1 MTLRDLRE
9 AQEGLAGVAVRT
21 RLVEAPLPQG
31 GSVWLKCELEQPVG
45 AFKLRGAY
53 TALRRL
59 DPAERARGV
68 VTHSSGNHGRAV
80 AWAAK
85 QFGMRAVIVMP
96 ADAPEVK
103 IAGVRAEGGEVVFV
117 QDRSERSPTA
127 ERLEREQGLI
137 SIPPYEHPDVV
148 AGQGTVGLEI
158 LEQLPAVQ
166 EILVPVGGGGLLAG
180 ICAAVS
186 GLAPEVK
193 VTGVEPEGA
202 AKLSAALA
210 AQRPVSVGEPKSI
223 ADGLLPPR
231 LGEIPWSCVS
241 GVVSRAVTVS
251 DESIGVAVR
260 YLHEVAGLR
269 VEPSGATTVAALL
282 SGVEVRAP
290 VVAVLSG
297 GNVDPAL
304 FQRLVA

>member
-1 MTLRDLRE
+1 
-9 AQEGLAGVAVRT
+9 
-21 RLVEAPLPQG
+21 
-31 GSVWLKCELEQPVG
+31 
-45 AFKLRGAY
+45 
-53 TALRRL
+53 
-59 DPAERARGV
+59 
-68 VTHSSGNHGRAV
+68 
-80 AWAAK
+80 
-85 QFGMRAVIVMP
+85 MRAVIVMP

-137 SIPPYEHPDVV
+137 SIPPYEHRDVV

-158 LEQLPAVQ
+158 LEQLPDVQ

-210 AQRPVSVGEPKSI
+210 AQRPVSVGAPKSI
-223 ADGLLPPR
+223 ADGLLPPK
-231 LGEIPWSCVS
+231 LGDIPWSCVS

-251 DESIGVAVR
+251 DESIGAAVR

-304 FQRLVA
+304 FQSLVA

>member
-1 MTLRDLRE
+1 M
-9 AQEGLAGVAVRT
+9 AVRT
-21 RLVEAPLPQG
+21 RLIELPLPHGTDAPG
-31 GSVWLKCELEQPVG
+31 GTVWVKCELEQPVG

-103 IAGVRAEGGEVVFV
+103 IAGVRAEGGEIVFV
-117 QDRSERSPTA
+117 EDRSERSPTA

-137 SIPPYEHPDVV
+137 SIPPYEHRDVV

-158 LEQLPAVQ
+158 LEQLPEVQ

-180 ICAAVS
+180 ICSAVS

-210 AQRPVSVGEPKSI
+210 ADRPVPVAAPRSI
-223 ADGLLPPR
+223 ADGLLPPQ
-231 LGEIPWSCVS
+231 LGDIPWSCVS

-251 DESIGVAVR
+251 DETIGAAVR
-260 YLHEVAGLR
+260 YLHDVAGLR
-269 VEPSGATTVAALL
+269 VEPSGATSVAALL
-282 SGVEVRAP
+282 SGTQVRTP

>member
-1 MTLRDLRE
+1 MTLGNLRE

-21 RLVEAPLPQG
+21 RLIEVALPAG
-31 GSVWLKCELEQPVG
+31 GTAWLKCELEQPVG

-59 DPAERARGV
+59 SPTDRARGV

-85 QFGMRAVIVMP
+85 QFGVRAVIVMP

-103 IAGVRAEGGEVVFV
+103 IAGVRADGGEIVFV
-117 QDRSERSPTA
+117 QHRSERVPTA
-127 ERLEREQGLI
+127 ERLEKEQGLV
-137 SIPPYEHPDVV
+137 SIPPYEHRDVI
-148 AGQGTVGLEI
+148 AGQATVGLEI
-158 LEQLPAVQ
+158 LEQLPEVQ

-186 GLAPEVK
+186 GVAPEVH

-210 AQRPVSVGEPKSI
+210 AKRPVPVDSPHSI
-223 ADGLLPPR
+223 ADGLLPPQ
-231 LGEIPWSCVS
+231 LGAIPWSCVS
-241 GVVSRAVTVS
+241 GVVSGAVTVS
-251 DESIGVAVR
+251 DESIGAAVR

-269 VEPSGATTVAALL
+269 VEPSGAATVAALL
-282 SGVEVRAP
+282 AGTPVRTP

-297 GNVDPAL
+297 GNVDPGI

>member
-1 MTLRDLRE
+1 M
-9 AQEGLAGVAVRT
+9 AVRT
-21 RLVEAPLPQG
+21 RLIELPLPHGTGAPG
-31 GSVWLKCELEQPVG
+31 GTVWVKCELEQPVG

-103 IAGVRAEGGEVVFV
+103 IAGVRAEGGEIVFV
-117 QDRSERSPTA
+117 EDRSERSPTA

-137 SIPPYEHPDVV
+137 SIPPYEHRDVV

-158 LEQLPAVQ
+158 LEQLPEVQ

-180 ICAAVS
+180 ICSAVS

-210 AQRPVSVGEPKSI
+210 ADRPVPVAAPRSI
-223 ADGLLPPR
+223 ADGLLPPQ
-231 LGEIPWSCVS
+231 LGDIPWSCVS

-251 DESIGVAVR
+251 DETIGAAVR
-260 YLHEVAGLR
+260 YLHDVAGLR
-269 VEPSGATTVAALL
+269 VEPSGATSVAALL
-282 SGVEVRAP
+282 SGTQVRTP

>member
-1 MTLRDLRE
+1 MR
-9 AQEGLAGVAVRT
+9 
-21 RLVEAPLPQG
+21 
-31 GSVWLKCELEQPVG
+31 GSK
-45 AFKLRGAY
+45 
-53 TALRRL
+53 
-59 DPAERARGV
+59 
-68 VTHSSGNHGRAV
+68 
-80 AWAAK
+80 
-85 QFGMRAVIVMP
+85 
-96 ADAPEVK
+96 
-103 IAGVRAEGGEVVFV
+103 
-117 QDRSERSPTA
+117 RS
-127 ERLEREQGLI
+127 
-137 SIPPYEHPDVV
+137 
-148 AGQGTVGLEI
+148 
-158 LEQLPAVQ
+158 
-166 EILVPVGGGGLLAG
+166 
-180 ICAAVS
+180 VS
-186 GLAPEVK
+186 R
-193 VTGVEPEGA
+193 TGVEPEGA